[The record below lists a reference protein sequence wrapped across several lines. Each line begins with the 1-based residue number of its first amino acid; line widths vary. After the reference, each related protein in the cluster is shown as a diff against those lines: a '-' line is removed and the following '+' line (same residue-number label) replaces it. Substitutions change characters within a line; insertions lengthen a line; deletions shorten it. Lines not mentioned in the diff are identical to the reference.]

1 MHCVF
6 KTTVK
11 IIILTI
17 QKIRVSL
24 VVYTNKHHY
33 SKGDSLTN
41 LLIHAVCQRRA
52 TEGTKK
58 KTISVREHCK
68 QVHQKESVTKPVALK
83 GNNISRSK
91 STSKRNL
98 GGYLISHIDQ
108 QSVCAYLSINL
119 RCCKTAH
126 FS

>member
-58 KTISVREHCK
+58 K
-68 QVHQKESVTKPVALK
+68 
-83 GNNISRSK
+83 NNQCERTLQASAPEGK
-91 STSKRNL
+91 C
-98 GGYLISHIDQ
+98 DQ
-108 QSVCAYLSINL
+108 A
-119 RCCKTAH
+119 CC
-126 FS
+126 SEGE